1 MIYDHT
7 NVSKPVMWGGNI
19 LFFILLLVVM
29 VDPSNSI
36 LHLKN
41 PAFILL
47 VTYNIV
53 FLKPDFTFFPSILL
67 TYAAVVCGLLSSQI
81 LGVPLDTDFTIGTLK
96 GFSMLFLLLWVRYY
110 NVLKL
115 AKISAF
121 IFALLAVIV
130 FIAAASND
138 AIKSVLWT
146 FQEAHDGCYKLSSR
160 YFLGIKVFGI
170 SFNSSIST
178 AIPLFACAY
187 NLLRERKQWLVNLLE
202 VGMITML
209 FFVSGSRST
218 MLLPFIIISLAFYL
232 RFKDSKYVKLMMYP
246 ALCFIAIAFVMLVY
260 KLANDKNETSNVIK
274 YAHLYS
280 YGKLFHYFPEYFFI
294 GQGAGSNFFSMG
306 FRAMVPITEWTYLEI
321 LRICGAFSVG
331 IFYMLLYPIFALK
344 KFLKNEQVLGF
355 VLSYI
360 VFLFVAGTNPMLIGS
375 SGMCVMIIVYSFI
388 TRFYNKST
396 LDIEKSKLL

>member
-7 NVSKPVMWGGNI
+7 NVSKPVMWGGNF

-47 VTYNIV
+47 VAYNIV

-67 TYAAVVCGLLSSQI
+67 TYVAVVCGLLSSQI
-81 LGVPLDTDFTIGTLK
+81 LGIPLDTDFTIGTLK

-130 FIAAASND
+130 FIAAASNELIRG
-138 AIKSVLWT
+138 ALWT
-146 FQEAHDGCYKLSSR
+146 FQEAHDGCFKLSSR

-170 SFNSSIST
+170 SFNSTIST
-178 AIPLFACAY
+178 ALPLFVCTF
-187 NLLRERKQWLVNLLE
+187 NLLRERKHWFLNLLE
-202 VGMITML
+202 VCLIAML

-218 MLLPFIIISLAFYL
+218 MLLPFIIIFLALYL

-246 ALCFIAIAFVMLVY
+246 ALCFVAIAFVMLVY

-280 YGKLFHYFPEYFFI
+280 YGKLFHYFPEYFI
-294 GQGAGSNFFSMG
+294 LGQGAGSYFFSLG
-306 FRAMVPITEWTYLEI
+306 FREMVTLTEWNYIEI
-321 LRICGAFSVG
+321 LRICGVFCVG
-331 IFYMLLYPIFALK
+331 IYYMLLYPIFVLK
-344 KFLKNEQVLGF
+344 KYLKNEQVLGF
-355 VLSYI
+355 VCSYV

-375 SGMCVMIIVYSFI
+375 SGMCVMMMVYCFL
-388 TRFYNKST
+388 TKFYHKKDS
-396 LDIEKSKLL
+396 DIQGLKLF